1 MLSHPSAVWVPELF
15 VCICWSSKPNSG
27 GFNRNHRAVWAAC
40 FAHFLATPSNQID
53 RVHWVHAMPIALT
66 LHFTYCGSVHH
77 LRFSSRARCENTKNR
92 DDPYWGMDLG
102 GTRKPLVVCCAIL
115 SWHDKWYDA
124 SLTRFQ
130 CFGRRVILV
139 AMTLTALGVMPS
151 ERVAANFTWGAKC
164 QRGHNVLDHFAS
176 DLFRLHRSETVEQD

>member
-1 MLSHPSAVWVPELF
+1 
-15 VCICWSSKPNSG
+15 
-27 GFNRNHRAVWAAC
+27 
-40 FAHFLATPSNQID
+40 
-53 RVHWVHAMPIALT
+53 
-66 LHFTYCGSVHH
+66 
-77 LRFSSRARCENTKNR
+77 
-92 DDPYWGMDLG
+92 MDLG

-124 SLTRFQ
+124 SLTWFQ

-164 QRGHNVLDHFAS
+164 QRGHNVLDH
-176 DLFRLHRSETVEQD
+176 